1 MWVRGLSHRRAFRKA
16 HRPNQTAAAT
26 LPPAPCTRTAT
37 TRHDPGVMDDDLS
50 VTPSKGEYHFYN
62 VDQVYDNMLKHGVK
76 PIVEL

>member
-1 MWVRGLSHRRAFRKA
+1 
-16 HRPNQTAAAT
+16 
-26 LPPAPCTRTAT
+26 
-37 TRHDPGVMDDDLS
+37 MDDDLS